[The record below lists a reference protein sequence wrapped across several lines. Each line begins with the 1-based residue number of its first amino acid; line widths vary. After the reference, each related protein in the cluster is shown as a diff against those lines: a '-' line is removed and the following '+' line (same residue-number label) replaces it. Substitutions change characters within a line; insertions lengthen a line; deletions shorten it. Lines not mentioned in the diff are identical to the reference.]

1 MCVWGGGHASS
12 KLGLNVWTL
21 RAAHHLLFLMY
32 QLAPTLST
40 PYLLPL
46 LWTLWYTLTQDSM
59 FYKESRCREG
69 TKDSVPEAE
78 MFSVYDVNL

>member
-1 MCVWGGGHASS
+1 
-12 KLGLNVWTL
+12 
-21 RAAHHLLFLMY
+21 MY

-40 PYLLPL
+40 PYLLLL
-46 LWTLWYTLTQDSM
+46 LWTLWYTLAQDSM
-59 FYKESRCREG
+59 FYKESRCQEG